1 MPRTREQN
9 EEIRRN
15 TRRLI
20 LDNSLKLFANK
31 GFHGTSISDI
41 AKAAGISKGLAYNYF
56 KSKENILEA
65 IFEEALNTGNVLQDK
80 LNELDDPYKKIE
92 MIITSMFDFIRYD
105 GEYWRLYFA
114 MSLQPE
120 IFAAS
125 QPINIKFA
133 QFYLEIIAQL
143 FKEIGIKEPMSE
155 ARLFFAGLDGLG
167 LQYFFYGKEFPF
179 DKMKKYYIRKYSREA
194 LEKMKS

>member
-9 EEIRRN
+9 EEIRKN
-15 TRRLI
+15 TRKLI
-20 LDNSLKLFANK
+20 LDSSLKLFANK

-56 KSKENILEA
+56 ESKEKILEA
-65 IFEEALNTGNVLQDK
+65 IFEDALNTGNVLQEK
-80 LNELDDPYKKIE
+80 LDELDDPHKKIAL
-92 MIITSMFDFIRYD
+92 IINSMFDYIRYE

-125 QPINIKFA
+125 QPVNIKFA

-167 LQYFFYGKEFPF
+167 LQYFFYGKKFPF
-179 DKMKKYYIRKYSREA
+179 EKMKKYYLEKYSKEGIKNLR
-194 LEKMKS
+194 K